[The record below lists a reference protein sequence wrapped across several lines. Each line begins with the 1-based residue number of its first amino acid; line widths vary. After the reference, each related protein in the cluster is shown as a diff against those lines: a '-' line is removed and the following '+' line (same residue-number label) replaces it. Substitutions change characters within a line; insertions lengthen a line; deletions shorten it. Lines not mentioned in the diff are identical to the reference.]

1 MLRARAADVWTS
13 FLNQPIELPELRP
26 KLREAIGRSGGHP
39 QLLVRMGY
47 GKDVKPT
54 PRRDVDE
61 VLVE

>member
-1 MLRARAADVWTS
+1 MDLVFEPTH
-13 FLNQPIELPELRP
+13 ELPELRP